1 MYDISKERKIEFIK
15 IGENRNL
22 IRLSTA
28 YDTNCSECD
37 YVEVNDET
45 LEYML
50 SSEKEMASKNRNY
63 RGNTIPYP
71 EQDKD
76 INQIGLITCSA
87 EDYFFNEHNNEEA
100 QEILN
105 VLSLLTDCQ
114 RRRIFLY
121 FRLKLTYKEIGKR
134 ENVSIGTVQSSIKL
148 ALEKL
153 WEYRHFLQNVNIIR
167 WLDLLI

>member
-28 YDTNCSECD
+28 YDTNCSEYD
-37 YVEVNDET
+37 YAEVNDET

-71 EQDKD
+71 EQDKEAVKA
-76 INQIGLITCSA
+76 GLITQST
-87 EDYFFNEHNNEEA
+87 EEHYFNEFDKEEI
-100 QEILN
+100 QKILN
-105 VLSLLTDCQ
+105 ILSLLTDCQ
-114 RRRIFLY
+114 RKRIYLHFKQ
-121 FRLKLTYKEIGKR
+121 KLTYRQIAEKEGVGYTAVHHSCD
-134 ENVSIGTVQSSIKL
+134 EGIK
-148 ALEKL
+148 KL
-153 WEYRHFLQNVNIIR
+153 KQYYHFLQKTDIIN
-167 WLDLLI
+167 WIDLLI